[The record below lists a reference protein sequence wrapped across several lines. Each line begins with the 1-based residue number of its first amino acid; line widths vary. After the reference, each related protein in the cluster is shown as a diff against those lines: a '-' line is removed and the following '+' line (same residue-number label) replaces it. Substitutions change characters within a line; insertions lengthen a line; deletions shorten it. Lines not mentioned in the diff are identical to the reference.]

1 MVFSPILDM
10 SLQIKRWLEI
20 ALSSFKRGEP
30 SNDWDEPRGTLT
42 FSSENYAC
50 PVSKLNLSSEESAF
64 KF

>member
-1 MVFSPILDM
+1 MVFSPILIM

-30 SNDWDEPRGTLT
+30 SNDWGEPRGTLT
-42 FSSENYAC
+42 FSSENYAY
-50 PVSKLNLSSEESAF
+50 PVLNLSSEESAF